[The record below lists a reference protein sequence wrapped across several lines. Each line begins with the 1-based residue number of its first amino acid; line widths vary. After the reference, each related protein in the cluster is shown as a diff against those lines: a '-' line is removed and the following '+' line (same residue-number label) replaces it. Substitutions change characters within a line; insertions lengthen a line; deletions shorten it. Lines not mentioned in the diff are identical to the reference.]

1 MILEF
6 RSPRGL
12 GTTIY
17 ADFQKKQVQITNH
30 TDDILDTAFGIN
42 RHPTWE
48 DFEKFLESRCVSK
61 TRHHLDWELAEI
73 GVDHY
78 DPLLI
83 IEKTAG
89 RMAEDDNTLLI
100 VEKESEH
107 EYEISLENEREV

>member
-12 GTTIY
+12 GTTIV
-17 ADFQKKQVQITNH
+17 ADFQNKQVRIANH
-30 TDDILDTAFGIN
+30 TDVILDTAFGVN
-42 RHPTWE
+42 LHPTWE
-48 DFEKFLESRCVSK
+48 EFEKFLESRCVPK
-61 TRHHLDWELAEI
+61 TRHHLDWALEEI

-89 RMAEDDNTLLI
+89 RMAEDDNWL
-100 VEKESEH
+100 
-107 EYEISLENEREV
+107 EIIERDQEQEREAELNTGCLR